1 MSNSMSSDI
10 ERSDERIKQT
20 GEVFTPAPL
29 VNELL
34 DRIPRE
40 VWSNPEKT
48 FLDPSCGD
56 GNFLVEVL
64 RRKIAHGS
72 TPTQALQTTYGVEL
86 MSDNAEACRYRLL
99 EIAGDTEDHR
109 RIVEHN
115 IACADALTFNYWKP
129 TLFGDTES
137 APTRAKKSKKKNV
150 VTSNTTPIDALV

>member
-1 MSNSMSSDI
+1 MWKPMPSNI

-48 FLDPSCGD
+48 FLDPACGD

-72 TPTQALQTTYGVEL
+72 SPTQALSTTYGVEL
-86 MSDNAEACRYRLL
+86 MPDNAEACRHRLL
-99 EIAGDTEDHR
+99 EIAGDTPEHQE
-109 RIVEHN
+109 IVTRN
-115 IACADALTFNYWKP
+115 IACADALAFDYWAP
-129 TLFGDTES
+129 AEPSLF
-137 APTRAKKSKKKNV
+137 P
-150 VTSNTTPIDALV
+150 